1 MSTNKITQISVRA
14 LINAPIDKVWRF
26 WTTPVHIIQWN
37 NASEDWYT
45 PHAEN
50 DFIVCGKFLYRME
63 SKDGSNG
70 FDFDGVYVTI
80 KTNELIEYILSD
92 GRKVKV
98 EFIKNGNK
106 TNVIEIFEA
115 ETTNS
120 AELQR
125 QGRQAILNN
134 FKKYAESI

>member
-1 MSTNKITQISVRA
+1 MNTNKITQISVRA

-26 WTTPVHIIQWN
+26 WTTPAHITQWN
-37 NASEDWYT
+37 NASEDWHT

-50 DFIVCGKFLYRME
+50 DFNVCGKFLYRME

-80 KTNELIEYILSD
+80 KSNELIEYILSD
-92 GRKVKV
+92 GRKVKI
-98 EFIKNGNK
+98 EFLKNGNK

-115 ETTNS
+115 ETINS

-125 QGRQAILNN
+125 HGWQAILNN
-134 FKKYAESI
+134 FKKYAESN